1 MRIGPVDQPDKP
13 RRPEPQCLPPAGKKD
28 DLTPARQPVDSLQIS
43 AAGRR
48 LAETSRP
55 RGEEYQGATTDA
67 AARLSE
73 TDRQNKIDQVRQW
86 IESGF
91 YEDAEVKKE
100 IARRL
105 AEQMAKP

>member
-13 RRPEPQCLPPAGKKD
+13 RRTEPQRLHPAGKRD
-28 DLTPARQPVDSLQIS
+28 DLASARQPADSLQIS
-43 AAGRR
+43 SAGRR

-55 RGEEYQGATTDA
+55 RDEESSGATTDA
-67 AARLSE
+67 ARLSE
-73 TDRQNKIDQVRQW
+73 ADCQDKIDRVRQR

-91 YEDAEVKKE
+91 YDDGEVIKE

-105 AEQMAKP
+105 AEQMTKP

>member
-13 RRPEPQCLPPAGKKD
+13 LRPEPQRLPPARKRD
-28 DLTPARQPVDSLQIS
+28 DLTPAKQPADSLQIS

-48 LAETSRP
+48 LAERSRSRDEGTS
-55 RGEEYQGATTDA
+55 GATTDA

-73 TDRQNKIDQVRQW
+73 AERQDKIDQVRQR

-91 YEDAEVKKE
+91 YDDGEVKEE

-105 AEQMAKP
+105 AEQTTKP